1 MASLIQ
7 HDGKHFRMR
16 RGVEVEIPSTLLPS
30 AYRFPGGLVGRS
42 PCRWAS
48 VVELPQEEM

>member
-16 RGVEVEIPSTLLPS
+16 RGVEVEIPPAWVGKVTRPQPIRKRPS
-30 AYRFPGGLVGRS
+30 KKGQGRRYRCKAMR
-42 PCRWAS
+42 
-48 VVELPQEEM
+48 